1 MKNTNL
7 VELLAAV
14 KAGKVTVIRD
24 AYGRIM
30 GVGVNNPDLKVGEV
44 RYVKQV
50 GSGQVIGRTLE
61 EMQADERAM
70 HEWTAKYSYGQ
81 VLDAITVGEIL
92 AKPNW
97 NESDI
102 ATLASALEA
111 YVDAHKEV
119 RTVERTVTAPAPAA
133 RGEYKGLTDSD
144 LANYLTVDELKAI
157 KSRANREGDLS
168 VKNAC
173 RRALR
178 RKGVEA

>member
-14 KAGKVTVIRD
+14 KAGKITVIRD
-24 AYGRIM
+24 AYGNIK

-44 RYVKQV
+44 KYVKQV
-50 GSGQVIGRTLE
+50 GCGQVIGRTLE

-70 HEWTAKYSYGQ
+70 HEWASKYNYCE
-81 VLDAITVGEIL
+81 VIDAVMVGEIL

-97 NESDI
+97 DESDI
-102 ATLASALEA
+102 ARLSNALQA
-111 YVDAHKEV
+111 YVDAHREV